1 MKVATIQTP
10 PSTRDESAAITSR
23 IYAHAIEAL
32 REDAAARIDALLGG
46 AVSSALAKP
55 LVGPDLGVTL
65 RQAQGD
71 TGSAGVGE
79 SVPQRRHAP
88 SSQTKNARR
97 FVRFVVA
104 PTGIE
109 SDTVEQPESTEDD
122 NNGRS

>member
-32 REDAAARIDALLGG
+32 REDAAARIDALLGS

-79 SVPQRRHAP
+79 SVPQPRAVIANE
-88 SSQTKNARR
+88 K
-97 FVRFVVA
+97 
-104 PTGIE
+104 
-109 SDTVEQPESTEDD
+109 
-122 NNGRS
+122 RS